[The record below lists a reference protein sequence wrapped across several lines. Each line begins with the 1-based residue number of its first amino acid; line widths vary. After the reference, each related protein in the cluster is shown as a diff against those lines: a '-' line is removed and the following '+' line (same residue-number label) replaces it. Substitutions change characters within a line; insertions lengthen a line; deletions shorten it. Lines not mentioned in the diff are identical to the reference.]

1 MMELYIII
9 EGETVYDG
17 ELLTHAQCLRRIGQ
31 ASRRAMVLELDL
43 GAIRKEGRA
52 VAVDVTETIVNQA
65 YEADEIDRECSIA
78 LEWLGDPRGSY
89 SELFERAHRDDE
101 YT

>member
-1 MMELYIII
+1 MELYIII
-9 EGETVYDG
+9 EGETIYDG

-43 GAIRKEGRA
+43 GAIRKDGRA
-52 VAVDVTETIVNQA
+52 VAVDVTETIVNQT
-65 YEADEIDRECSIA
+65 YEADEIDRECSVA

>member
-1 MMELYIII
+1 MGLYIII

>member
-1 MMELYIII
+1 MELYIII
-9 EGETVYDG
+9 EGETIYDG
-17 ELLTHAQCLRRIGQ
+17 ELLTHAQCLRRIGN
-31 ASRRAMVLELDL
+31 ASRGAMVLELDL

-52 VAVDVTETIVNQA
+52 SAVDVTETIVNQA

>member
-1 MMELYIII
+1 MELYIII
-9 EGETVYDG
+9 EGDTVYDV
-17 ELLTHAQCLRRIGQ
+17 EPLTHAQCLRRIGN

-52 VAVDVTETIVNQA
+52 VAVDVTEAIVNQA

-78 LEWLGDPRGSY
+78 LEWLGDPRWSY